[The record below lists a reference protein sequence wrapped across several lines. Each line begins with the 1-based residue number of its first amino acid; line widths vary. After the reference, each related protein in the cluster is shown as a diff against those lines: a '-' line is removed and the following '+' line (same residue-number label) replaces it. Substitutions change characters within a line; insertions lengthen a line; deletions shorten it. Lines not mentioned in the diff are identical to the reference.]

1 MPPVEATAPL
11 VEVFASIQGEG
22 AYVGEP
28 QTFVRFAGCPLRCLY
43 CDSEP
48 TWFAEPHYKIISD
61 RIISDKVVH
70 AHGEWIQTNPAT
82 VDAILNAI
90 QTAETPDGPRTVS
103 ITGGEPLVHAD
114 FLNLLFPRLRA
125 AGRRIHLET
134 AGVHTRELEKVIN
147 FVDHVSA
154 DYKCPSTM
162 ETGDFR
168 QAHRRFYECC
178 AQAGVDTCIK
188 CVVTPDVTNEEI
200 AEAAQIVKSTIPG
213 ALFII
218 QPATPLRKITNT
230 ISNERVDELLSVARA
245 GLSRVRVIPQIHRAM
260 ARI

>member
-1 MPPVEATAPL
+1 MPPVEATVSPIEASVPL

-43 CDSEP
+43 CDSES
-48 TWFAEPHYKIISD
+48 TWHPGPQY
-61 RIISDKVVH
+61 RIIGANGDL
-70 AHGEWIQTNPAT
+70 IQTNPASIQSIL
-82 VDAILNAI
+82 DAIEIIELSEA
-90 QTAETPDGPRTVS
+90 PRTVS

-114 FLNLLFPRLRA
+114 FLNLLFPRFRS

-134 AGVHTRELEKVIN
+134 AGVHVRELEKVVN
-147 FVDHVSA
+147 LLDHVSA

-178 AQAGVDTCIK
+178 ASAGVDTCIK
-188 CVVTPDVTNEEI
+188 CVVTPDVTTSEV
-200 AEAAQIVKSTIPG
+200 AEAVQIVKSTIPD

-218 QPATPLRKITNT
+218 QPATPLRKITDT
-230 ISNERVDELLSVARA
+230 ISNERIDELLAVART
-245 GLSRVRVIPQIHRAM
+245 GLARVRVIPQMHRAM